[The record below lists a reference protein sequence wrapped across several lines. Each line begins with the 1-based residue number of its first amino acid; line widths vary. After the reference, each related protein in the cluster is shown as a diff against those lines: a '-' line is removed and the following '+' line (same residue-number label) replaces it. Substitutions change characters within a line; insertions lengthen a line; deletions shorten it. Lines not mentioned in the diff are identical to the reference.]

1 MTSPQDS
8 THQKL
13 SFTRDNR
20 HQYLETAMV
29 STSEAEREM
38 MEAEARGRERRVQDM
53 VRKRRLQNIGSSL
66 VVVVILGGIAGLV
79 YWLL

>member
-8 THQKL
+8 AHQNL

-38 MEAEARGRERRVQDM
+38 REAEARGRARRTQDM
-53 VRKRRLQNIGSSL
+53 VRKRRLQNIGGSL
-66 VVVVILGGIAGLV
+66 MVVLVLGCIASFV
-79 YWLL
+79 YWLI

>member
-1 MTSPQDS
+1 MTSPEDS

-29 STSEAEREM
+29 SASESEREIM
-38 MEAEARGRERRVQDM
+38 QAEARGRERRVRE
-53 VRKRRLQNIGSSL
+53 VVLKRRIQTIGNSL
-66 VVVVILGGIAGLV
+66 VVVTAVGVIAGV
-79 YWLL
+79 VFWVA